1 MNPVEDWIFRLPPD
15 LQSLA
20 AQAREIILNQNQK
33 ISEKISFGVPFYSY
47 LGWMVYISVHK
58 GGLDI
63 TFLRGHELS
72 DTHQI
77 LDARNRTMVKSLH
90 IPPGHVI
97 PTGILRE
104 TLQEAMLLNEETPD
118 LKPGQ
123 SKKNREREGTKKRLT
138 SLGED

>member
-20 AQAREIILNQNQK
+20 GQAREIILSQNPQ
-33 ISEKISFGVPFYSY
+33 ITEKISFGVPFYSY
-47 LGWMVYISVHK
+47 LGWMVYLSVYK

-72 DTHQI
+72 DNYHS

-118 LKPGQ
+118 LKPGD
-123 SKKNREREGTKKRLT
+123 SKKTGRKKEPKK
-138 SLGED
+138 S